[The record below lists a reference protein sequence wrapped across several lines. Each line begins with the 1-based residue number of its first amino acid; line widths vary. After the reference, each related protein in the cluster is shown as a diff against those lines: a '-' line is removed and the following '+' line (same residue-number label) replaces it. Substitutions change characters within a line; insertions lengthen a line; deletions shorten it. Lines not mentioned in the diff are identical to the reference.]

1 MEIACKFKELKEFEP
16 ALIREK
22 DTKTK
27 LGKYEGGNLNIKGFG
42 YDRWGVGAYIIPDK
56 PLKKYIAEGLTEQQI
71 VEGCLKHL
79 NKPPTKRSKKLKYGN
94 LECRYFIFM
103 EDMISVSLIID
114 ERNSKYFWGR
124 GQINTLRRV
133 HSNRGRPRKKK

>member
-1 MEIACKFKELKEFEP
+1 MEIACKFKELRELEP
-16 ALIREK
+16 SLIRRK

-42 YDRWGVGAYIIPDK
+42 YDKWGVSAYIILDK
-56 PLKKYIAEGLTEQQI
+56 PFKEYFDSGLTEPQI
-71 VEGCLKHL
+71 IEGCLKYL
-79 NKPPTKRSKKLKYGN
+79 NKPATKRSKKLKYGN

-114 ERNSKYFWGR
+114 EKNSKYFWGR
-124 GQINTLRRV
+124 GQTNTQRRA